1 MFFVYWLL
9 FVVVLLVAI
18 FLGSCLGST
27 TVMYVLG
34 LLLVAAVLA
43 ALATIVSKL
52 GDLEEKIDKL
62 LNKKKDEH
70 EE

>member
-1 MFFVYWLL
+1 MFIVYWIL

-18 FLGSCLGST
+18 FVGSCLGST

-34 LLLVAAVLA
+34 LLLTAGVLA
-43 ALATIVSKL
+43 ALATIVTKL

-62 LNKKKDEH
+62 LGRREGDGDE
-70 EE
+70 

>member
-1 MFFVYWLL
+1 MFFIYWLL

-27 TVMYVLG
+27 TVLYVLG

-62 LNKKKDEH
+62 LRRGEDDGH
-70 EE
+70 E

>member
-9 FVVVLLVAI
+9 FVVVLLVGI
-18 FLGSCLGST
+18 FLGSCLGGT

-43 ALATIVSKL
+43 ALATIVTKL

-62 LNKKKDEH
+62 QRRSEDDSH
-70 EE
+70 E

>member
-27 TVMYVLG
+27 TVLYVLG

-43 ALATIVSKL
+43 ALATIVTKL

-62 LNKKKDEH
+62 QRRSEDDSH
-70 EE
+70 E

>member
-1 MFFVYWLL
+1 MFFIYWLL

-27 TVMYVLG
+27 TVLYVLG
-34 LLLVAAVLA
+34 LLLVTAVLA

-62 LNKKKDEH
+62 LRRGEDDGH
-70 EE
+70 E

>member
-1 MFFVYWLL
+1 MFIVYWIL

-18 FLGSCLGST
+18 FVGSCLGST

-34 LLLVAAVLA
+34 LLLTAGVLA
-43 ALATIVSKL
+43 ALATIVTKL

-62 LNKKKDEH
+62 LGRREGDGNE
-70 EE
+70 

>member
-18 FLGSCLGST
+18 FGGSCLGST

-34 LLLVAAVLA
+34 LLLIAAVLA

-62 LNKKKDEH
+62 QRRSEDDSRE
-70 EE
+70 